1 MVSRRNL
8 DKSMATEKVDILFYN
23 IIENKGKRMLKPLTI
38 NTRVSLMVIRAIL
51 DDTVIPS
58 FYSTLAKNLIERGVK
73 SGSKVQLRAKFS
85 PSHAMVDPAL
95 KGTKILC
102 EVNI

>member
-8 DKSMATEKVDILFYN
+8 DKGLATEKVDILFYN
-23 IIENKGKRMLKPLTI
+23 IIEKKGKRMLKPLAI
-38 NTRVSLMVIRAIL
+38 NTQVSLMVIRAIL

-58 FYSTLAKNLIERGVK
+58 FYSTLAKNLLERGVK

-85 PSHAMVDPAL
+85 ATHEMIDPAL
-95 KGTKILC
+95 KGTRILC
-102 EVNI
+102 EVNV